1 MIPMATGTGTRRNLA
16 AMRAA
21 GWGLV
26 LTPDRPELREGFPVY
41 GIDNGAWGCHQRKEP
56 WNEQRWLDLLA
67 PNSAAALWCVL
78 PDVVEG
84 GAASLDRSLWY
95 LQEMGSVPAHWLIA
109 VQDGMTYADLVPHV
123 SPQVGLFVGGS
134 TEWKEQSLPTWG
146 RLARESGCWLHVGR
160 VNSQRRI
167 KLCAM
172 AGADSFDG
180 TSVTRFAKTL
190 PPLDN
195 ARRQGAFLFDT
206 EGI

>member
-16 AMRAA
+16 AMRGA
-21 GWGLV
+21 GWGLL
-26 LTPDRPELREGFPVY
+26 LTPDRPELRDGFPQFA
-41 GIDNGAWGCHQRKEP
+41 IDNGAWGLHQRG
-56 WNEQRWLDLLA
+56 EQWDDRRFLDLVALHG
-67 PNSAAALWCVL
+67 AAAMWAVL
-78 PDVVEG
+78 PDIVEG

-95 LQEMGSVPAHWLIA
+95 LQQLDSAPCSWLIA
-109 VQDGMTYADLVPHV
+109 VQDGMVAADLVPHV
-123 SPQVGLFVGGS
+123 NERVGLFVGGS
-134 TEWKEQSLPTWG
+134 TEWKESSLPMWG
-146 RLARESGCWLHVGR
+146 RLSRESGCWLHVGR

-167 KLCAM
+167 RLCAM

-206 EGI
+206 EGT